1 MFSFD
6 TKLLVSRVSIFSHVL
21 RLEDKVESQ
30 PVFSDCLNLL
40 FLQYDRYLF

>member
-6 TKLLVSRVSIFSHVL
+6 TKLFDSRVSIVSHMF
-21 RLEDKVESQ
+21 RLEDKTESQ

-40 FLQYDRYLF
+40 FSQYDLYLF